1 MRLLLQLS
9 VAALLFTSTMAGAAP
24 GQSRGRFQ
32 DFLNDPQVQAAAPHL
47 IDQISSQGIQS
58 VASFDTAGYVDPTGG
73 LITQAKIPLLN
84 DIIEIVTMTIFN
96 SKEADWS
103 RLEQAKLK
111 AIQDHGAEAV
121 EAISNLSS
129 LDAHRAQLI
138 INTIYDAVIH
148 LPVTN
153 KANFDSTGGGKT
165 HPASVWDYIGFGL
178 IKSSD
183 AVRNVR
189 NVITPS
195 GTCETTDTSYLKG
208 VEEVVYYSSLTDGL
222 AGGTL
227 AASPPSSAAKSLG
240 LFRVVSAIGKLAIE
254 LHMAQGVA
262 QLAELDPKEE
272 RVRAMIYLALTAE
285 NPLSSQAQTA
295 REINNL
301 ITRNM
306 GDKIPDAALK
316 AVEEQAALVL
326 ITKGAGRG
334 DGGHGFLSSIPVL
347 SNIFAYS
354 SDVLGAR
361 NVGDV
366 LKFVFCPVPASS
378 LIPETASSAAQDG
391 ADQKQQQQQPP
402 QPVQQPPQLL
412 QQPPQPVQ
420 QPPQP
425 MQQPKTVPKVQPKVQ
440 KPTVSSPEANED
452 EAEIEEISD
461 EHTDSTE
468 QGAHGQPQRVLHRP
482 DPERV
487 AAAKVEGQVRNGD
500 GKKKHEL

>member
-1 MRLLLQLS
+1 
-9 VAALLFTSTMAGAAP
+9 MAGATP
-24 GQSRGRFQ
+24 GQSRGRLQ
-32 DFLNDPQVQAAAPHL
+32 DFLNDPLVQAAAPHL
-47 IDQISSQGIQS
+47 VDQISSQGIQA
-58 VASFDTAGYVDPTGG
+58 VASYETGGFVDPTGG

-84 DIIEIVTMTIFN
+84 DIIEIVTTTIFS
-96 SKEADWS
+96 SKEADWG

-111 AIQDHGAEAV
+111 AIRDHGAEAV
-121 EAISNLSS
+121 ETVSNLSS
-129 LDAHRAQLI
+129 LDVHRALLVV
-138 INTIYDAVIH
+138 NTIYDAVIH

-153 KANFDSTGGGKT
+153 KASFDYNGGGKAR
-165 HPASVWDYIGFGL
+165 PAFVWDYIGFGL

-189 NVITPS
+189 NVITPA

-227 AASPPSSAAKSLG
+227 AASPPTSTLKSLG

-285 NPLSSQAQTA
+285 NPLSTQAQTA

-306 GDKIPDAALK
+306 GEKIPDAALK

-326 ITKGAGRG
+326 ITKGSGRG
-334 DGGHGFLSSIPVL
+334 DSGHGFLSSIPVL
-347 SNIFAYS
+347 SNIFAFS

-378 LIPETASSAAQDG
+378 LIPETTSGATQDG
-391 ADQKQQQQQPP
+391 ADQKQQQPQQPQQLQQQPP
-402 QPVQQPPQLL
+402 H
-412 QQPPQPVQ
+412 
-420 QPPQP
+420 
-425 MQQPKTVPKVQPKVQ
+425 PKVAPKVLPKVQ
-440 KPTVSSPEANED
+440 KPVVSSPEPDED
-452 EAEIEEISD
+452 EVGIEEIND
-461 EHTDSTE
+461 EDTESAE
-468 QGAHGQPQRVLHRP
+468 QGAQGQQKVLRRP
-482 DPERV
+482 DPEPV
-487 AAAKVEGQVRNGD
+487 AAASVEEQLRSGD
-500 GKKKHEL
+500 SSEKHEL

>member
-1 MRLLLQLS
+1 
-9 VAALLFTSTMAGAAP
+9 MAGAAP
-24 GQSRGRFQ
+24 GQSRGRLL

-47 IDQISSQGIQS
+47 VDQINSQGIQA
-58 VASFDTAGYVDPTGG
+58 VASYDTGGFVDPTGG

-84 DIIEIVTMTIFN
+84 DIIEIVTTTIFS

-111 AIQDHGAEAV
+111 AIRDHGAEAV
-121 EAISNLSS
+121 EAVSDLNS
-129 LDAHRAQLI
+129 LDVHRALLI
-138 INTIYDAVIH
+138 VNTIYDSVIH

-153 KANFDSTGGGKT
+153 KANFDGSGKAS
-165 HPASVWDYIGFGL
+165 PASVWDYIGFGL

-227 AASPPSSAAKSLG
+227 AASPPTSTVKSLG

-262 QLAELDPKEE
+262 QLAELDPNEE
-272 RVRAMIYLALTAE
+272 RVRAMVYLALTAD
-285 NPLSSQAQTA
+285 NPLSTQAQTA
-295 REINNL
+295 REIHNL

-306 GDKIPDAALK
+306 GEKIPDTALK
-316 AVEEQAALVL
+316 AVEEQAALIL

-334 DGGHGFLSSIPVL
+334 DGGHGFLSSIPVV
-347 SNIFAYS
+347 SNIFAFS

-361 NVGDV
+361 SVGDV

-378 LIPETASSAAQDG
+378 LVPGTASGAAQ
-391 ADQKQQQQQPP
+391 
-402 QPVQQPPQLL
+402 
-412 QQPPQPVQ
+412 
-420 QPPQP
+420 
-425 MQQPKTVPKVQPKVQ
+425 
-440 KPTVSSPEANED
+440 
-452 EAEIEEISD
+452 
-461 EHTDSTE
+461 
-468 QGAHGQPQRVLHRP
+468 
-482 DPERV
+482 ERV
-487 AAAKVEGQVRNGD
+487 AAASVEEQLQSSDSNE
-500 GKKKHEL
+500 KHEL

>member
-1 MRLLLQLS
+1 
-9 VAALLFTSTMAGAAP
+9 MADAAP
-24 GQSRGRFQ
+24 GQSRDRLQ

-47 IDQISSQGIQS
+47 IDQISSQGIQAA
-58 VASFDTAGYVDPTGG
+58 ASFDTAGYVDPTGG

-84 DIIEIVTMTIFN
+84 DIIEIVTMTVFN

-111 AIQDHGAEAV
+111 AIRDYGAEAV

-129 LDAHRAQLI
+129 LDAHRAQLL
-138 INTIYDAVIH
+138 INTIYDSVIH

-153 KANFDSTGGGKT
+153 KANFDSTGDGKT
-165 HPASVWDYIGFGL
+165 GPASVWDYIGFGL

-183 AVRNVR
+183 AVRNFR

-227 AASPPSSAAKSLG
+227 AASPPTSAVKSLG
-240 LFRVVSAIGKLAIE
+240 LFRVVSAIGKLAVE

-301 ITRNM
+301 ITRDM
-306 GDKIPDAALK
+306 SDKIPDAALK

-378 LIPETASSAAQDG
+378 LIPETASSTAQDG
-391 ADQKQQQQQPP
+391 ADQQQQQQQPP
-402 QPVQQPPQLL
+402 QPVQQPPQ
-412 QQPPQPVQ
+412 PT
-420 QPPQP
+420 
-425 MQQPKTVPKVQPKVQ
+425 QPKTAPKLQPKVQ
-440 KPTVSSPEANED
+440 KPADSSPEANEN
-452 EAEIEEISD
+452 EVEIEEISD
-461 EHTDSTE
+461 EDTDSTE
-468 QGAHGQPQRVLHRP
+468 QGVHGQRQRVLRRP

-487 AAAKVEGQVRNGD
+487 AAAKLEDQIYKGD
-500 GKKKHEL
+500 GKEKHEL

>member
-24 GQSRGRFQ
+24 GQSRGRLQ

-47 IDQISSQGIQS
+47 IDQISSQGIQAI
-58 VASFDTAGYVDPTGG
+58 ASFDTADYVDPTGG

-84 DIIEIVTMTIFN
+84 DIIEIVTMTIFS

-121 EAISNLSS
+121 EIISNFSS
-129 LDAHRAQLI
+129 LDAHRAQLL

-148 LPVTN
+148 LPVIN
-153 KANFDSTGGGKT
+153 KANFDRTGGGEARS
-165 HPASVWDYIGFGL
+165 ASVWDYIGFGL

-183 AVRNVR
+183 GVRNFK

-227 AASPPSSAAKSLG
+227 AASPLTSAVKSLG

-272 RVRAMIYLALTAE
+272 RVRAMIYLALAAE

-301 ITRNM
+301 ITRDM
-306 GDKIPDAALK
+306 GEKIPDAALK
-316 AVEEQAALVL
+316 AVKEQAALIL

-347 SNIFAYS
+347 SNIFAFG
-354 SDVLGAR
+354 SDVLGAQ

-378 LIPETASSAAQDG
+378 LIPDTASSAAQEG
-391 ADQKQQQQQPP
+391 ADKKQQQPP
-402 QPVQQPPQLL
+402 QPL
-412 QQPPQPVQ
+412 QQPPQPLQ

-425 MQQPKTVPKVQPKVQ
+425 QQQPKTAPKVQPKMQ
-440 KPTVSSPEANED
+440 KTAVSSPEADED
-452 EAEIEEISD
+452 EVEIEEISEED
-461 EHTDSTE
+461 TDSTE
-468 QGAHGQPQRVLHRP
+468 QGAHGQQQKVLQRL

-487 AAAKVEGQVRNGD
+487 AAARLEEQFLNGD
-500 GKKKHEL
+500 GKEKREL